1 MTRRVVITGLAAIS
15 PVGIG
20 KEVFWQ
26 KLITGQSGITKI
38 TRFDVSEYPVQIAGE
53 VKDFDPSLYMD
64 KKETRRMDR
73 FTQFAIAAS
82 QMAVADAGFNEEN
95 LPKNRTGVIIGSGI
109 GGIETFEDSA
119 RVLQE
124 KGPNRVSPFF
134 VPMMIGNMAPGQVA
148 INLGVTGPNATVVT
162 ACASGTTA
170 IGDSFRR
177 IQCGEADVIIAG
189 GTEASITPL
198 ALAGFCALKA
208 LSTRNEEPQ
217 KASCPF
223 DARRDGF
230 VMGEGAGIV
239 ILESLE
245 SAQKRGAHIYAEV
258 LGFGASA
265 DAHHITAPAPGGV
278 GAAAAMRAAI
288 ASAGLKPEDI
298 DYINAH
304 GTSTD
309 LNDKYETMAIKAVFG
324 EHAKELAISS
334 TKSMTGHLLGAAG
347 GIETVATA
355 LAVENDLIPPTINY
369 EVPDPECDLDYV
381 PNVARKKTINYALSN
396 SFGFGGQNASV
407 LIGKYKA

>member
-1 MTRRVVITGLAAIS
+1 MSKRVVITGLAAIS

-38 TRFDVSEYPVQIAGE
+38 TRFDVSDYPAQIAGE

-119 RVLQE
+119 RVLHE

-177 IQCGEADVIIAG
+177 IQSGEADVIIAG

-239 ILESLE
+239 VLESLE

-258 LGFGASA
+258 LGFGATA

-278 GAAAAMRAAI
+278 GAAAAMREAI

-309 LNDKYETMAIKAVFG
+309 LNDKYETMAIKEVFK
-324 EHAKELAISS
+324 EHAKKLAISS

-369 EVPDPECDLDYV
+369 KVPDPECDLDYV